1 MEQKSLL
8 LRSKTTQLQQ
18 AENSM
23 GNALTQKILI
33 TLGFIFAYRVLA
45 YIPVPGVD
53 TSVIASYFTDAN
65 NALGLANMF
74 SGNAIERLSII
85 SLGIMPYI
93 TASIVMELLAAT
105 FPTLGQMKKERDGM
119 QKYMQIIRYFTIFI
133 TVVQAIGVSMG
144 LQSLTGSSGQSAV
157 MIDPTT
163 FVIIATFSMLTGTML
178 LMWIGEQ
185 ITQKGIGNGI
195 SLIIFAGIVSG
206 LPSAISNTVQ
216 AVNAGEMSFLTILAI
231 LGVMLITILAII
243 YVELGERRVPISYSR
258 KTIMQ
263 NQNKRV
269 MNYIPV
275 KVNLSGVIPPI
286 FASAILMFPLTMLQ
300 SSQNDILVKIADIL
314 APGGVVFNV
323 VTFLLVVFF
332 AFFYASIAF
341 NAKDISD
348 NLKKQGGFI
357 PGVRPGEHTKE
368 FLNDVASKLTVTGAT
383 YLAIISTVPFVFI
396 NGMGASFY
404 FGGTAVLII
413 VQVALDTMRKVEA
426 QRTMNQYNTLGN
438 VGL

>member
-1 MEQKSLL
+1 
-8 LRSKTTQLQQ
+8 
-18 AENSM
+18 M

-33 TLGFIFAYRVLA
+33 TLGFLFVYRVLA
-45 YIPVPGVD
+45 YIPTPGVD
-53 TSVIASYFTDAN
+53 LGVIKEFFDNNTN

-74 SGNAIERLSII
+74 SGEAISRLSII

-119 QKYMQIIRYFTIFI
+119 QKYMQIIRYATIFI
-133 TVVQAIGVSMG
+133 TVVQAVGVSMG
-144 LQSLTGSSGQSAV
+144 LQSMTGRNGASAV
-157 MIDPTT
+157 MIDPTIFT
-163 FVIIATFSMLTGTML
+163 IIAVFSMLAGTML

-206 LPSAISNTVQ
+206 IPSAISNTIR
-216 AVNAGEMSFLTILAI
+216 AVNAGEMNFLAVLAIFAIMLLTIFI
-231 LGVMLITILAII
+231 II
-243 YVELGERRVPISYSR
+243 YIELGERRVPISYSR
-258 KTIMQ
+258 KTIIQ
-263 NQNKRV
+263 NQHKRV

-275 KVNLSGVIPPI
+275 KINLSGVIPPI

-300 SSQNDILVKIADIL
+300 SSSNSVVTKIADIL
-314 APGGVVFNV
+314 APGGIVFNV
-323 VTFLLVVFF
+323 LTFLLVIFF

-341 NAKDISD
+341 NAKDISE
-348 NLKKQGGFI
+348 NLKRQGGFI

-368 FLNDVASKLTVTGAT
+368 FLNEVASRLTASGSL
-383 YLAIISTVPFVFI
+383 YLGIISTIPFIFI
-396 NGMGASFY
+396 NSLGASFY
-404 FGGTAVLII
+404 FGGTSVLIV

>member
-1 MEQKSLL
+1 
-8 LRSKTTQLQQ
+8 
-18 AENSM
+18 M

-33 TLGFIFAYRVLA
+33 TLGFLFAYRVLA
-45 YIPVPGVD
+45 YIPTPGVD
-53 TSVIASYFTDAN
+53 LGVIKAFFDSNSN
-65 NALGLANMF
+65 NALGMANMF
-74 SGNAIERLSII
+74 SGGAVQRLSII

-105 FPTLGQMKKERDGM
+105 FPALGQMKKERDGM

-144 LQSLTGSSGQSAV
+144 LQSMTGSAGQSAV
-157 MIDPTT
+157 MIDPMT
-163 FVIIATFSMLTGTML
+163 FTILATFSMLTGTML

-206 LPSAISNTVQ
+206 LPAAISNTIR
-216 AVNAGEMSFLTILAI
+216 AVNAGEMNFLLVIAILA
-231 LGVMLITILAII
+231 VMLITVFAII

-263 NQNKRV
+263 NQTKRV

-286 FASAILMFPLTMLQ
+286 FASAVLMFPLTVLQ
-300 SSQNDILVKIADIL
+300 ASTNTWLTAIADAL

-323 VTFLLVVFF
+323 VTFFLVVFF

-341 NAKDISD
+341 NAKDIAD
-348 NLKKQGGFI
+348 NLKRQGGFI
-357 PGVRPGEHTKE
+357 PGVRPGEHTKD
-368 FLNDVASKLTVTGAT
+368 FLNEVASRLTASGAI
-383 YLAIISTVPFVFI
+383 YLAIISTVPFAI
-396 NGMGASFY
+396 ISGMGASFY
-404 FGGTAVLII
+404 FGGVSVLII
-413 VQVALDTMRKVEA
+413 VQVALDTMRKIEA
-426 QRTMNQYNTLGN
+426 QRTMNQYDTLGN

>member
-1 MEQKSLL
+1 
-8 LRSKTTQLQQ
+8 
-18 AENSM
+18 M

-33 TLGFIFAYRVLA
+33 TLGFLFAYRVLA

-53 TSVIASYFTDAN
+53 LDVIKSFFDQNSN
-65 NALGLANMF
+65 NGLGLANMF
-74 SGNAIERLSII
+74 SGGAVHRFSVI

-105 FPTLGQMKKERDGM
+105 FPALGQMKKERDGM

-133 TVVQAIGVSMG
+133 TVVQAIGVSIGLRSMG
-144 LQSLTGSSGQSAV
+144 SGGQGAI
-157 MIDPTT
+157 MIDQTT
-163 FVIIATFSMLTGTML
+163 FTILATFSMLTGTML

-206 LPSAISNTVQ
+206 IPAAITNTVNS
-216 AVNAGEMSFLTILAI
+216 VNAGTMNFLSVLAI
-231 LGVMLITILAII
+231 AAIMLVTILAII

-275 KVNLSGVIPPI
+275 RVNISGVIPPI
-286 FASAILMFPLTMLQ
+286 FASAVLMFPLTMLQ
-300 SSQNDILVKIADIL
+300 ASTNSTVTAIADLL
-314 APGGVVFNV
+314 APGGIVFNV
-323 VTFLLVVFF
+323 ATFLMIIFF
-332 AFFYASIAF
+332 AFFYASIQF

-348 NLKKQGGFI
+348 NLKRQGGFI

-368 FLNDVASKLTVTGAT
+368 FLNEVASRLTVTGAI
-383 YLAIISTVPFVFI
+383 YLAIISTVPFMMI

-413 VQVALDTMRKVEA
+413 VQVALDTMRKIEA
-426 QRTMNQYNTLGN
+426 QRTMNQYEVLGN